1 MRNVRDLVGV
11 ALAGLTSRI
20 SRTLLVLMGP
30 LIGVAAIVASVGLT
44 ESAKGDLAA
53 TLADLGTNLI
63 VADAAGSFGESEPT
77 LPAEAVARAQALVLV
92 ERAAAVTDV
101 SGVITIPYDAAADEY
116 SAFPIPVVAADTA
129 LPAVLEVEL
138 ASGRW
143 LTDTDEAT
151 SSRAVVLGVD
161 LADKIGYLR
170 AERRTIQLGG
180 IDYGVVGVL
189 ERVLLERSFDSAV
202 FITPSAARAD
212 FDAGDEPNRL
222 YVRSLPGRT
231 EQVADALSRAVNLG
245 GPDELTIDIPTEA
258 LAGAAATDT
267 TLQAIVGLMGGLAL
281 FVGGVG
287 IANTMSISVIQ
298 RSAEI
303 GIRRALGHTRAVIG
317 GQFLLEAV
325 TIGVLGGV
333 AGAGVGVYTVV
344 LVSRMKGWVA
354 VIDPLL
360 LVGGVAAAAA
370 VAGAAGLYPSVKAAR
385 LEPLETLRL
394 G

>member
-189 ERVLLERSFDSAV
+189 ERVLLERSF
-202 FITPSAARAD
+202 
-212 FDAGDEPNRL
+212 
-222 YVRSLPGRT
+222 
-231 EQVADALSRAVNLG
+231 
-245 GPDELTIDIPTEA
+245 
-258 LAGAAATDT
+258 
-267 TLQAIVGLMGGLAL
+267 
-281 FVGGVG
+281 
-287 IANTMSISVIQ
+287 
-298 RSAEI
+298 
-303 GIRRALGHTRAVIG
+303 
-317 GQFLLEAV
+317 
-325 TIGVLGGV
+325 
-333 AGAGVGVYTVV
+333 
-344 LVSRMKGWVA
+344 
-354 VIDPLL
+354 
-360 LVGGVAAAAA
+360 
-370 VAGAAGLYPSVKAAR
+370 
-385 LEPLETLRL
+385 
-394 G
+394 